1 MGAGGLSLAFFAS
14 IFCPG
19 LTRSAFSALVQG
31 LRWVWHQVRPD
42 FLTSYNMYLTTQS
55 AAKLDRTSV
64 SSLSCLAFLADRTA
78 FLGGAARTSSA
89 LCFRWYFAILL
100 WLFFIIGFY
109 ENIFRAIHLTI
120 CHTPCTRLFHQPGG
134 EEDVINPRPPLP
146 TKKWD
151 PYLLT
156 PYTYP
161 VPAYKKFLSPPLLFS
176 PALYYS
182 FRPPIVYISLYKTNI
197 KFMPPTFT
205 AANFLF

>member
-14 IFCPG
+14 VFWPG
-19 LTRSAFSALVQG
+19 LTRSPVSALVG
-31 LRWVWHQVRPD
+31 PIGWVWVHLPLF
-42 FLTSYNMYLTTQS
+42 FLTSHNIHFMTQS

-64 SSLSCLAFLADRTA
+64 SSPVRARPPLAFAS

-109 ENIFRAIHLTI
+109 ENIFRAINLTI
-120 CHTPCTRLFHQPGG
+120 CQTPCTQLFHQPGG